1 MKNKIRFILPRLIA
15 LTVIVGLA
23 SLIMG
28 AIFKLLLVA
37 TILFGIGSFAMAK
50 MRRREMRSFKMHK
63 APVHPGMYSASRT
76 NSAIVP
82 LHKQQRVKNATIVP
96 VY

>member
-15 LTVIVGLA
+15 LTAVAGLA
-23 SLIMG
+23 TLIIG
-28 AIFKLLLVA
+28 AVFKLLLVA
-37 TILFGIGSFAMAK
+37 SILFGIGSFAMAK
-50 MRRREMRSFKMHK
+50 MRRREMGSFKMNA
-63 APVHPGMYSASRT
+63 APIQPNVYSERRT
-76 NSAIVP
+76 NVGIVP

>member
-15 LTVIVGLA
+15 LTAIVGLA
-23 SLIMG
+23 TLIMG

-50 MRRREMRSFKMHK
+50 MRRREMRSFKMDK
-63 APVHPGMYSASRT
+63 APVCPGMYAESRT

>member
-37 TILFGIGSFAMAK
+37 TILFGIGSFAMSK
-50 MRRREMRSFKMHK
+50 MRRREMRSFKMDK
-63 APVHPGMYSASRT
+63 APDHPGMYSASRT